1 MIAVAVLEYLPLS
14 SRSDYVRHATLPV
27 CLDASVGCRTKDSSP
42 ASVLY
47 GNSIALGLGCEP
59 KVCWAAFSTSMR
71 ADATCGVVLHRKSS
85 ASEHIK
91 NGRHRHAA
99 LSSMALLQ
107 AAAEL

>member
-1 MIAVAVLEYLPLS
+1 M
-14 SRSDYVRHATLPV
+14 
-27 CLDASVGCRTKDSSP
+27 
-42 ASVLY
+42 
-47 GNSIALGLGCEP
+47 
-59 KVCWAAFSTSMR
+59 
-71 ADATCGVVLHRKSS
+71 VLHRKSS